1 AVGTFFVN
9 VTKATVYGSFSLLD
23 ADLLIAAAAVGLIM
37 AAGAYVGAYIV
48 KRVSD
53 NAFKVIVEAV
63 MVLSG
68 VVLLIQGAR

>member
-1 AVGTFFVN
+1 
-9 VTKATVYGSFSLLD
+9 
-23 ADLLIAAAAVGLIM
+23 M
-37 AAGAYVGAYIV
+37 AAGAYAGAYIV